1 MVDRKHPAE
10 VDDDDD
16 LPQTSRRGLLTAAAG
31 MLGIGAAAT
40 VLGPVTIFL
49 GHPLEHD
56 TTSSSDAY
64 LPAGPPSLFVGPAPV
79 KVDLFA
85 DKVDAWNRVVKV
97 KIGSAWV
104 LRKESSK
111 LVAYSTVCPHL
122 GCGIDFDGGAG
133 KFYCACHKSW
143 FTLDGAVEDGPSP
156 RAMDELE
163 VEAAEQLVSIRYQRF
178 KQGVERKEPA

>member
-1 MVDRKHPAE
+1 MVDPEYPA
-10 VDDDDD
+10 DDDD
-16 LPQTSRRGLLTAAAG
+16 LPHTSRRGLLTGAAG
-31 MLGIGAAAT
+31 LLGIGAAAT
-40 VLGPVTIFL
+40 VLGPVALFL

-64 LPAGPPSLFVGPAPV
+64 LPVGPPSLFVGPAPV

-97 KIGSAWV
+97 KVGSAWV
-104 LRKESSK
+104 MRKESS

-122 GCGIDFDGGAG
+122 GCGIDYDGGAN

-143 FTLDGAVEDGPSP
+143 FTLDGAVEEGPSP

-163 VEAAEQLVSIRYQRF
+163 IQAAEQLVSIRYQRF
-178 KQGVERKEPA
+178 KQGVEHKEPA

>member
-1 MVDRKHPAE
+1 MVDPKH
-10 VDDDDD
+10 DDAFDDD
-16 LPQTSRRGLLTAAAG
+16 LPHSSRRGLLTAAAG
-31 MLGIGAAAT
+31 ILGVGAAAT
-40 VLGPVTIFL
+40 VLGPVVIFL

-64 LPAGPPSLFVGPAPV
+64 LPVGPPSLFVGAAPV
-79 KVDLFA
+79 KVDLLA
-85 DKVDAWNRVVKV
+85 DRVDAWNRVVQV

-104 LRKESSK
+104 LRKGTG

-122 GCGIDFDGGAG
+122 GCGIDFDGDAG

-143 FTLDGAVEDGPSP
+143 FGIDGAVEGGPSP

-163 VEAAEQLVSIRYQRF
+163 VQAAEQLVSIRYQRF
-178 KQGVERKEPA
+178 KQGVEAKEPA